1 MLNKHEQEEI
11 LKLARN
17 TIEQYVTKSII
28 PRFKSDDPAFN
39 QTGGAFVTIHNHGQ
53 LRGCI
58 GTIESNEPIH
68 KTVEEM
74 AIESAT
80 QDPRFEPVNEDELK
94 DIDVEV
100 SILSP
105 KRKVSGID
113 EIELGRH
120 GVIVK
125 KGFAAGVFL
134 PQVAGETGWSKKEFM
149 EHLCEGKAGLSKDA
163 YLDPKTEIYIFEAQV
178 FGEKENH

>member
-1 MLNKHEQEEI
+1 MLNKQEQDEI

-28 PRFKSDDPAFN
+28 PRFNSADPVFN
-39 QTGGAFVTIHNHGQ
+39 QTGGAFVTIHNNGQ

-58 GTIESNEPIH
+58 GTIESNEPIY

-80 QDPRFEPVNEDELK
+80 QDPRFEPVNEAELK

-105 KRKVSGID
+105 KRRVSGID
-113 EIELGRH
+113 EIELGKH

-163 YLDPKTEIYIFEAQV
+163 YLDPKTEIYVFEAQV
-178 FGEKENH
+178 FGEKESH